1 MSYIRN
7 INGYKCKGSRL
18 THFWETL
25 HCRYVNIS
33 YMALSVNSLGLQT
46 TPNINCSISSK
57 GYRPYNI
64 YELTWKILFPNTYVN
79 KWVFYIHLFWK
90 VHHCN
95 NNWIKLIPIY
105 INKEVPFEIKLLLF
119 KIDEFLCK
127 NILHP
132 ISSVKL
138 YTCYIRKYK
147 VLYAIL
153 ATFLNFFSLKYLM
166 YKAVVT
172 FYNDNYFTSSFYTYH
187 ANT

>member
-46 TPNINCSISSK
+46 TTNINCSISSK

>member
-1 MSYIRN
+1 MSYDCVVSKRNTKCKVFDKYYTEQLSYIRN
-7 INGYKCKGSRL
+7 INGYKSKGSRL

-46 TPNINCSISSK
+46 TTNINCSISSK

-119 KIDEFLCK
+119 KRDEFLCK

-138 YTCYIRKYK
+138 YTH
-147 VLYAIL
+147 
-153 ATFLNFFSLKYLM
+153 
-166 YKAVVT
+166 
-172 FYNDNYFTSSFYTYH
+172 YNQK
-187 ANT
+187 